1 MTTSWI
7 HRCHGSRRSRKEEP
21 WPWQAQLVVVMT
33 LEPQTMTK
41 KTNDEELG
49 YSSFWCSPLQLWKR
63 RKMKTRSRTPPRC
76 GLQFYMFRKQNL
88 KWRQVEL
95 VVVVVLEA
103 LKKRTIMMMSW
114 SSLWLWNHTWWEINW
129 QRRAKLF
136 IVVALAFA
144 TLEEKKQRWW
154 RIELLVVMALCSTS
168 LENNNQEN
176 NELIAHCCHGS
187 RRSRKRIH
195 DDDELNMSSLWLW
208 NHRQWHKKS
217 TMRSLTPCR
226 HGFHLCSSRRE
237 KKMMTRSWAL
247 HCHGPCFCNSKK
259 IKIKMQWKKEVL
271 NRAYLVVPSS
281 LQYHFAPCAHSA
293 PLELLPLFLLCLFKP
308 WSVVNRSHW
317 IWSVGDGEELE
328 YNGGKWA
335 TMKEVDG
342 LVGGRVGKEVG
353 WRGR

>member
-88 KWRQVEL
+88 RWRQVEL

-136 IVVALAFA
+136 IVMALAFA

-237 KKMMTRSWAL
+237 KKMMTRSWAP

-308 WSVVNRSHW
+308 WSVVNHVRIEFGVLVMERSLN
-317 IWSVGDGEELE
+317 IMEV
-328 YNGGKWA
+328 NG
-335 TMKEVDG
+335 
-342 LVGGRVGKEVG
+342 LQ
-353 WRGR
+353 WRR